1 MLIDDNERFILELS
15 LKLGI
20 PAFELEEWPS
30 SEITR
35 YKALNI
41 ISPFTDKAQ
50 AQRDGLLMSL
60 IRNQNITK
68 RSQAVRVQDLLP
80 YLEDFPKYLE
90 HPDVTKAQSFLS
102 NANQAW
108 QVADIKKH
116 IQEAIDAEE
125 AKTNPDTYL
134 ISRFKEMVK

>member
-1 MLIDDNERFILELS
+1 MLVDDNERFILELS

-30 SEITR
+30 SEINR
-35 YKALNI
+35 YKALNV

-50 AQRDGLLMSL
+50 AVRDGLLMSL
-60 IRNQNITK
+60 IRNQNVTK
-68 RSQAVRVQDLLP
+68 KSQAVTPSQLLP
-80 YLEDFPKYLE
+80 YLEEFPSYLE
-90 HPDVTKAQSFLS
+90 HKDVTKAQSLLK
-102 NANQAW
+102 NATQDW

-116 IQEAIDAEE
+116 IQEAIEAEQ
-125 AKTNPDTYL
+125 AKADPDTYL